1 MYQKRYLR
9 DVWLYF
15 CVGEYATCLHDIS
28 NQREEYG
35 FIDCFLI
42 AVIYIY
48 FLVSYCIISYVLSL
62 IFEHYSYYYVTMQ
75 RQQ

>member
-28 NQREEYG
+28 NQGEEYG
-35 FIDCFLI
+35 FIDCILI

-48 FLVSYCIISYVLSL
+48 FLVSYY
-62 IFEHYSYYYVTMQ
+62 
-75 RQQ
+75 